1 MKLLIHDGIIAKS
14 PYSLSNFH
22 CEMMLMI
29 CINAIFVIMMWLHI
43 SLTLCY
49 HLALL
54 LTMRTNWPWWYQP
67 NFAQSYARLFHRYKW
82 INIYALQYINHY
94 LVLCEQYFW
103 KPGNMLLS
111 RCHIVLFCLTLY
123 CLVPTCFG
131 LVFRK
136 NYDVT
141 IYSNNYKPFPNIYIY
156 ILFLLDEPIIPSIA
170 NIWEHTRKWFIFG
183 HTSHSQTRQVIALR
197 QSDKPAGCPIV

>member
-29 CINAIFVIMMWLHI
+29 CINAIFIIMMWLHI

-54 LTMRTNWPWWYQP
+54 LTMRTNWPWWYRP

-111 RCHIVLFCLTLY
+111 RCHIVLSCLTLY

-136 NYDVT
+136 NFDVT

-156 ILFLLDEPIIPSIA
+156 IYYFFWMSQLYPVSLTFGNIHGNDLFLA
-170 NIWEHTRKWFIFG
+170 THHTARQGK
-183 HTSHSQTRQVIALR
+183 SLRCVSQTNQPVV
-197 QSDKPAGCPIV
+197 P